1 MREQKQYPF
10 LQTGLILLQG
20 LGPFVSIVG
29 LRYIINELTGAMR
42 PNVLTLYVG
51 GCVGL
56 NLLVGLL
63 TVLLTRASDDC
74 YKKFNLMFDVL
85 LAEKATKVDYR
96 FIESADFHSRA
107 EKARVS
113 IFQYSGGLGLI
124 SGYVRELFAS
134 VVVVIASVQIIWS
147 LSPWL
152 ILVMLGATALNSLI
166 SSASNKK
173 DIAHRDLMAELTRKF
188 SYYLRL
194 FQTRH
199 NAKDVRLYNA
209 SNMIVSRV
217 DRYREE
223 YEACNLA
230 RRKNINFFNTLGIVV
245 SSMLL
250 ALIYSAL
257 GLSTI
262 SGDLFLGDLQ
272 MLVSV
277 ITQSSSGLS
286 GISLGFVRLRRSAEY
301 LLAYKD
307 FMELGSLMTYGSR
320 EISPSKNT
328 SIEFRNVSFR
338 YPGSN
343 TYALK
348 GINLLIRAGEKVS
361 IVGENGAGKT
371 TLVKL
376 LTRLYDPD
384 EGQILVNG
392 LDIREL
398 SQQSLYGLF
407 SVVFQDYRVL
417 PLTMAEAV
425 TISANYSPD
434 KLDPTL
440 EKAGFSATL
449 DKLPNGVNTI
459 VEKSLYEEGVEL
471 SGGELQRLAIARA
484 LYKDAPIAILDE
496 PTAALDPEMELEVY
510 KRFNDIIGERTT
522 IFISHRLASCRFC
535 DRIVVFSKGEI
546 VEIGGHDEL
555 LDRDG
560 LYARMWETQAKYYRS

>member
-1 MREQKQYPF
+1 
-10 LQTGLILLQG
+10 
-20 LGPFVSIVG
+20 
-29 LRYIINELTGAMR
+29 
-42 PNVLTLYVG
+42 
-51 GCVGL
+51 
-56 NLLVGLL
+56 
-63 TVLLTRASDDC
+63 
-74 YKKFNLMFDVL
+74 
-85 LAEKATKVDYR
+85 
-96 FIESADFHSRA
+96 
-107 EKARVS
+107 
-113 IFQYSGGLGLI
+113 
-124 SGYVRELFAS
+124 
-134 VVVVIASVQIIWS
+134 
-147 LSPWL
+147 
-152 ILVMLGATALNSLI
+152 
-166 SSASNKK
+166 
-173 DIAHRDLMAELTRKF
+173 
-188 SYYLRL
+188 
-194 FQTRH
+194 
-199 NAKDVRLYNA
+199 
-209 SNMIVSRV
+209 
-217 DRYREE
+217 
-223 YEACNLA
+223 
-230 RRKNINFFNTLGIVV
+230 
-245 SSMLL
+245 
-250 ALIYSAL
+250 
-257 GLSTI
+257 
-262 SGDLFLGDLQ
+262 
-272 MLVSV
+272 
-277 ITQSSSGLS
+277 
-286 GISLGFVRLRRSAEY
+286 
-301 LLAYKD
+301 
-307 FMELGSLMTYGSR
+307 MELGSLMTYGSR

-560 LYARMWETQAKYYRS
+560 LYARMWEAQAKYYRS